1 MPIVSNTSPLLN
13 LAIIEHLHLLQQQ
26 FTTILA
32 PNAVYDELQLHTS
45 RPGTELLKAAFADG
59 WLQRA
64 AVSNV
69 HLVHSL
75 RLDLDVGESEA
86 IALALEHNASHVLLD
101 ESDGRSTAKSLGL
114 QPIGVLG
121 ILLRAKIMGHIVTVK
136 PLLLRLRT
144 EAGFFVAPH
153 LETSVLLSANEE

>member
-26 FTTILA
+26 FPTILT
-32 PNAVYDELQLHTS
+32 PHAVYDELQLNS
-45 RPGTELLKAAFADG
+45 ARPGTEQLKAAFADG
-59 WLQRA
+59 WLQRT
-64 AVSNV
+64 AVTNV

-75 RLDLDVGESEA
+75 RLELDGGESEA
-86 IALALEHNASHVLLD
+86 IALALECNASYILLD
-101 ESDGRSTAKSLGL
+101 ESDGRSAAKLLGL

-121 ILLRAKIMGHIVTVK
+121 ILLRAKTLGQIVAVK

-144 EAGFFVAPH
+144 EAGFFIAPQ
-153 LETSVLLSANEE
+153 LETSVLLSVNED